1 MARRRQK
8 RSGESGTPPAPPQP
22 APDRRRFSWFRSHAA
37 ATGVLCLAVLV
48 VWWAQ
53 RPVSVWDLNSDMHNI
68 CAVAA
73 GRADPGRYACDPYLG
88 DRARLDRYIPFY
100 VGLVQAARWMAGGY
114 PEGVWLLVLPT
125 ALLFAG
131 GCYLLFW
138 RFTGSRLVG
147 VGFALAFTF
156 ARIWFQLGEKW
167 SMCEAWGVMPRTQYT
182 AFVPWLVLAM
192 WEVRHRAR
200 WWPAVAALASV
211 LIYLYP
217 LSAPVWGVA
226 IWSGLVLAGGDGVRL
241 RSRIR
246 WGAIAG
252 VAALLVASP
261 VLYGQLRLRL
271 PSSKRQVERPEMLSE
286 GAKQTLARQA
296 AEKAAQAEELQALR
310 ESRYSPGLMN
320 LREGF
325 GLVWQDIAGDR
336 KPPYRHRWMAVWG
349 VLWAMAGIGLGV
361 WHRPSRRALF
371 MVGVALGA
379 FALVTVVV
387 PLVEGIRA
395 SGAGRKPMWYD
406 LARGIRFWPFWL
418 AVVGAAGFGILRS
431 WSADRRWGLR
441 WGLARLVPVLAV
453 GTVWAAFW
461 LQITDGA
468 GQYFGR
474 DSRER
479 AKRAAGAAEVIAFI
493 RGHTAEDAPFAISG
507 NTSFQQRNDFWLRHT
522 PGRPVVHSWKEGT
535 MLSHNYKAAVAWKKR
550 EEQEGGLR
558 SRDVQLLYA
567 WRGLAA
573 KGNQMA
579 PEDRDR
585 MRAALVAAA
594 EALWR
599 DKLRVWQEWGAAYA
613 LQPAWSRPPRP
624 ISVEFENDYW
634 YVARIPKPAG
644 PSGPVEPE

>member
-8 RSGESGTPPAPPQP
+8 RSRESGAPPAQPQP
-22 APDRRRFSWFRSHAA
+22 APGRRRLPGFGAHAA
-37 ATGVLCLAVLV
+37 AAGVLLVAVLV

-73 GRADPGRYACDPYLG
+73 GKGDPGRYASDPHLG
-88 DRARLDRYIPFY
+88 DRKRLDRYIPFY
-100 VGLVQAARWMAGGY
+100 VGLVQAAKRVAGGY

-138 RFTGSRLVG
+138 RFTGSHLVG

-167 SMCEAWGVMPRTQYT
+167 SMCEVWGVMPRTQYT
-182 AFVPWLVLAM
+182 AFVPWLLLAM
-192 WEVRHRAR
+192 WEVRHRTR
-200 WWPAVAALASV
+200 WWPGVAALAGV

-226 IWSGLVLAGGDGVRL
+226 VWCGLVLATGDGVSR
-241 RSRIR
+241 RSRLR

-252 VAALLVASP
+252 AAALLVASP
-261 VLYGQLRLRL
+261 GLYGQLRSRL
-271 PSSKRQVERPEMLSE
+271 PSAERHVGRPEMMSE
-286 GAKQTLARQA
+286 GAKEALARQA
-296 AEKAAQAEELQALR
+296 VERAEQAQELQALR

-325 GLVWQDIAGDR
+325 GLVWEDIAGDK

-349 VLWAMAGIGLGV
+349 VLWALAGIGLGV
-361 WHRPSRRALF
+361 WHPPSRRALL
-371 MVGVALGA
+371 MVGVALLA
-379 FALVTVVV
+379 FMLITVAA

-395 SGAGRKPMWYD
+395 NAAGRKPTWYD

-441 WGLARLVPVLAV
+441 WGLARLVPLLAV

-461 LQITDGA
+461 LQISDGA

-479 AKRAAGAAEVIAFI
+479 AKRAAAAAEVIAFI
-493 RGHTAEDAPFAISG
+493 REHTAQDAPFAVSG
-507 NTSFQQRNDFWLRHT
+507 NTFDQRNDFWLRHT

-535 MLSHNYKAAVAWKKR
+535 TLSGNYQAAVAWKKR
-550 EEQEGGLR
+550 EEQEGSLR
-558 SRDVQLLYA
+558 SRDVRLLYA
-567 WRGLAA
+567 WRELAA
-573 KGNQMA
+573 KGNQMS

-585 MRAALVAAA
+585 MRALVGAA

-599 DKLRVWQEWGAAYA
+599 DKLRVWQEWGAEYA
-613 LQPAWSRPPRP
+613 LQPAWGRPPRP
-624 ISVEFENDYW
+624 ISVEFENNYW
-634 YVARIPKPAG
+634 YVARVPKPAG
-644 PSGPVEPE
+644 QTGRAEPE